1 VNRTWDLSKNYRFTD
16 ARKDEQE
23 RLLSIKSTP
32 MSLVLPDCRDKS
44 YLLNIFD
51 TPGHPNFS
59 DELTCALRMCDG
71 VVLVVDALEG
81 VMLNTERVIRYCVK
95 ERIAVSVF
103 INKIDRLVIEIKML
117 PADAY
122 LKIKHTL
129 EEINTIIASAAF
141 GRDDIESLKVNNWL
155 LEDNLLQE

>member
-1 VNRTWDLSKNYRFTD
+1 
-16 ARKDEQE
+16 
-23 RLLSIKSTP
+23 
-32 MSLVLPDCRDKS
+32 MSLVLPDFRDKS

-59 DELTCALRMCDG
+59 DEVTCALRMCDG

-81 VMLNTERVIRYCVK
+81 VMLNTERIIRYCVK
-95 ERIAVSVF
+95 EKIAISIF

-122 LKIKHTL
+122 LKLRHTL
-129 EEINTIIASAAF
+129 EEINTIINSAAF
-141 GRDDIESLKVNNWL
+141 GRDDIEQLKVSILFILSMRKLISASLSGISFTRKCVLWFN
-155 LEDNLLQE
+155 

>member
-1 VNRTWDLSKNYRFTD
+1 
-16 ARKDEQE
+16 
-23 RLLSIKSTP
+23 
-32 MSLVLPDCRDKS
+32 
-44 YLLNIFD
+44 
-51 TPGHPNFS
+51 
-59 DELTCALRMCDG
+59 MCDG

-81 VMLNTERVIRYCVK
+81 VMLNTERIIRYCVK

-141 GRDDIESLKVNNWL
+141 GRDDIESLKVNRRFDSS
-155 LEDNLLQE
+155 LE